1 MKTAHLSAEDVEF
14 RRWQAERW
22 MKVRHMPAA
31 FRHDPWFV
39 VTHGGRMFA
48 HTFRG
53 ATWRTWLG
61 LEDERRAFGR
71 YKQLRRRE
79 REYVP
84 PLPGPAAQQRQQI
97 ARDDQRCAGQHP
109 A

>member
-1 MKTAHLSAEDVEF
+1 V
-14 RRWQAERW
+14 
-22 MKVRHMPAA
+22 A

-39 VTHGGRMFA
+39 ARNGRRMFA

-61 LEDERRAFGR
+61 LEDERVAFRR
-71 YKQLRRRE
+71 YKALRRRE

-84 PLPGPAAQQRQQI
+84 PLHRAAPEQRQQI
-97 ARDDQRCAGQHP
+97 A
-109 A
+109 